1 MGLHGD
7 NKHIRMN
14 GIEQQMVILFIIV
27 VVGYVLRKI
36 GMMGEE
42 FDGKLSNFVIDVA
55 CPCLILSSTMGDK
68 LPDKHMILPLLL
80 ISCASYALLLLAAVT
95 LPRLLP
101 ISRDLRG
108 LYGFMLTFGNVGFIG
123 YPIVAAIFG
132 PEAIFYAVILNFP
145 NTFLIFTFGVSFV
158 AGTTGKSSFNW
169 KRLVSPAMICSYISI
184 LIVAMEWKVSP
195 IISEPCRLLGN
206 ITIPGALLLIGSSM
220 ATIPVREL
228 GGNRAIYILSALKL
242 FLIPVALFYLFGM
255 LGFDHR
261 VNAINTIVCA
271 MPVASYGTL
280 FCIRYHKDVTT
291 MAEATFITTLLS
303 LFSIPLLSLVL

>member
-1 MGLHGD
+1 
-7 NKHIRMN
+7 MN

-27 VVGYVLRKI
+27 VVGYILRKI

-80 ISCASYALLLLAAVT
+80 ISCASYAILLL
-95 LPRLLP
+95 
-101 ISRDLRG
+101 
-108 LYGFMLTFGNVGFIG
+108 
-123 YPIVAAIFG
+123 AAIFG

-145 NTFLIFTFGVSFV
+145 NTFLVFTFGVSFI
-158 AGTTGKSSFNW
+158 AGSSGKSSFNW

-195 IISEPCRLLGN
+195 VISEPCRLLGN

-228 GGNRAIYILSALKL
+228 GGSKAIYMLSLLRL
-242 FLIPVALFYLFGM
+242 FLIPLLLFYIFNAI
-255 LGFDHR
+255 GFDHR
-261 VNAINTIVCA
+261 INAINTVVCA

-303 LFSIPLLSLVL
+303 LFSVPLLSLVL